1 MVNKGEV
8 MNEERKAKFSSL
20 AKRLKAMSEDQKI
33 GIVLGRG
40 IVNVEGKALSLNNM
54 VLLLFQANGTVP
66 TVVGG
71 FKQWKTAG
79 RYVKKGEHGLMIWYP
94 SRNKVEEGEAE
105 ELRFF
110 VGTVFDISQTEAK

>member
-1 MVNKGEV
+1 